1 MTGRV
6 NEKPEDNVNAIPLQ
20 REGLHRGLGLLRV
33 CIVLFVLNWVAWLG
47 ITSMFLPRS
56 VNTGP
61 LSLIMFMA
69 CLFSVLAILA
79 LMLLSIAMRRCTW
92 SSGLSPGT
100 LSVLLVRIV
109 LLIWMFWTLIHFIEN
124 VALFVCDIQVLL
136 TAFHQKYGQYISP
149 PYSGQSLRLLFV
161 LSSIALARS
170 VNACFGNRLV
180 GVREFRLVAACGM
193 LVWLANLNLLV
204 ILYQN
209 LTGGVNFFVMYWL
222 YGIGSLLLKGFCV
235 FWIWRA
241 IGRAQIRLNAEI
253 PCPTCNYNLTG
264 NVSGICPECGEAI
277 SNAASTGPD
286 PSPLSPAGAS

>member
-1 MTGRV
+1 MGRM
-6 NEKPEDNVNAIPLQ
+6 NEKFEENKNGIPLQ
-20 REGLHRGLGLLRV
+20 REELSRGLGLLRA

-69 CLFSVLAILA
+69 CLSSVLAILA
-79 LMLLSIAMRRCTW
+79 LMLLSIAMRRCTR
-92 SSGLSPGT
+92 SSGLSQLT
-100 LSVLLVRIV
+100 LSALLVRIV
-109 LLIWMFWTLIHFIEN
+109 LLIWMFWTLIHFFEN
-124 VALFVCDIQVLL
+124 VFGFVSGIQLHTSTL
-136 TAFHQKYGQYISP
+136 RQKYAQYIFP
-149 PYSGQSLRLLFV
+149 PYAGQILRLLFV

-170 VNACFGNRLV
+170 VNARFGNRLV
-180 GVREFRLVAACGM
+180 GVWEFRLLAACGM
-193 LVWLANLNLLV
+193 LVWLANLNVLV

-241 IGRAQIRLNAEI
+241 IGRAQIRLNTEI
-253 PCPTCNYNLTG
+253 FCPTCNYDLTG
-264 NVSGICPECGEAI
+264 NVSGRCPECGKTI
-277 SNAASTGPD
+277 SDAAPSGPD
-286 PSPLSPAGAS
+286 PSLVSPAGAS